1 MSIGV
6 FLINLGDESPKKS
19 AQRGKVGPEQ
29 RDPLH
34 GANSQERPRAQATV
48 ACRPQG
54 HGISLSAVHHLD

>member
-34 GANSQERPRAQATV
+34 WANSQAETKGSGY
-48 ACRPQG
+48 CG
-54 HGISLSAVHHLD
+54 L